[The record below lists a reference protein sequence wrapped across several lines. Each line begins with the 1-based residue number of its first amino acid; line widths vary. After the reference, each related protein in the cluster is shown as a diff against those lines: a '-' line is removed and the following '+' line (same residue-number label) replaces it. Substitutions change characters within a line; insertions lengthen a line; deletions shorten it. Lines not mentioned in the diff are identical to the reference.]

1 MLSSTLFG
9 AFKTPVTYVLIL
21 VLLVTAVMQ
30 VRYVNKALQRFDSTQ
45 VIPIQFVSFTLCVII
60 GSAVLY
66 RDFERTT
73 AEQAVKF
80 VGGCLLTFF
89 GVFLITSNRPPHD
102 DDEDTLSDVEGVEET
117 INLSEQDP
125 NAPTGQA
132 HREIDTGRSRRSSRV
147 SFMDTINKPLTVLAE
162 SGVPTLRVPAAS
174 TSRQSLPSP
183 GEGGES
189 APLLN
194 NLWRESLNNSPTH
207 PGMGQHAFSSESAV
221 TISSVSGIVSEPATH
236 PSTPLAAYQDGH
248 PPTIHMPSE
257 TPVTPR
263 PRGSTSRPQSHHFS
277 EPLFSPSPLSSTVA
291 GLVSDALLKHMDSPL
306 ARRLPSRRSRPSLR
320 ASLFVPQD
328 EVEDDEAGPESSVAR
343 EGYVSDAP
351 TDGEED
357 QSEDRKRT
365 LRGRARSLSNTL
377 SDLFGVRK
385 KRRSSNP
392 DESEPLNPEN
402 VAGSQRDAAFSTE
415 TL

>member
-66 RDFERTT
+66 RDFERTST
-73 AEQAVKF
+73 EQAVKF
-80 VGGCLLTFF
+80 IGGCLLTFF

-102 DDEDTLSDVEGVEET
+102 DEGDALSDVEGVDET
-117 INLSEQDP
+117 INLAEQDP
-125 NAPTGQA
+125 NAPTGHT
-132 HREIDTGRSRRSSRV
+132 HREGGTGRSRRSSRV
-147 SFMDTINKPLTVLAE
+147 SFMDTINKPLTILAE
-162 SGVPTLRVPAAS
+162 SGVATLRVPAAS

-194 NLWRESLNNSPTH
+194 NPWRESLNNSPTH
-207 PGMGQHAFSSESAV
+207 PGMGQHAFSSESAI
-221 TISSVSGIVSEPATH
+221 TISSVGGIVSEPGTH
-236 PSTPLAAYQDGH
+236 PSTPSAACQDGH
-248 PPTIHMPSE
+248 PPTIHMPSDA
-257 TPVTPR
+257 PVTPR
-263 PRGSTSRPQSHHFS
+263 PRGSASRPQSHHFT
-277 EPLFSPSPLSSTVA
+277 EPLFSPSPLSSTFA

-306 ARRLPSRRSRPSLR
+306 ARRLPLRRSRPSLR

-328 EVEDDEAGPESSVAR
+328 EVEDDDEAGPESSAAR
-343 EGYVSDAP
+343 EGYTSDVP

-357 QSEDRKRT
+357 AEDRKRT

-392 DESEPLNPEN
+392 DESEPLDPEN
-402 VAGSQRDAAFSTE
+402 VAGSQRAAAFSTE